1 MAKIVTHPGQAHRDD
16 FISVCVILDHL
27 RESFDFPTVE
37 RREPTAEELLDP
49 SIWVV
54 DVGGDF
60 NPALR
65 NFDHHQFP
73 KDYPNRCALS
83 LVLEDLGL
91 DSAAKLASGEWV
103 DFTEVLDCKGPFVA
117 ASHIGITR
125 EQMLPLESPIESQL
139 LRLWQSEPDTA
150 VMKYI
155 MAEMGKQWRKYWVG
169 FQTRMKLL
177 KETCSYTPTVGTKG
191 VLFVAVDRND
201 NPSLAV
207 EKFCQQQNIDPSVII
222 SQDDRG
228 LGYSLYRRN
237 DDKSID
243 FRQIKDN
250 PQVIFAHSNGFIAK
264 TVEGL
269 GRDDL
274 LSLVQQSVVP
284 VVRLTEIRFDELF
297 PEHSKVCKESIG
309 S

>member
-1 MAKIVTHPGQAHRDD
+1 M
-16 FISVCVILDHL
+16 DHL
-27 RESFDFPTVE
+27 RGSDEFPTIE

-60 NPALR
+60 NTALR

-73 KDYPNRCALS
+73 KDAPNRCALS
-83 LVLEDLGL
+83 LVLEYLGL
-91 DSAAKLASGEWV
+91 ASAANLASGEWIG
-103 DFTEVLDCKGPFVA
+103 FTEVLDCKGPFVA
-117 ASHIGITR
+117 ASHVGITR
-125 EQMLPLESPIESQL
+125 EQLLPLESPIEAQL
-139 LRLWQSEPDTA
+139 LRLWQNEPDTA

-169 FQTRMKLL
+169 FETRMKLL
-177 KETCSYTPTVGTKG
+177 KETCSYVPIVGCKG
-191 VLFVAVDRND
+191 ALFVSVDRND
-201 NPSLAV
+201 NPTLAV
-207 EKFCQQQNIDPSVII
+207 EKFCSESGIDPSVVI

-269 GRDDL
+269 DRTEIMR
-274 LSLVQQSVVP
+274 LVIFSVVRP
-284 VVRLTEIRFDELF
+284 SNQDGTLF
-297 PEHSKVCKESIG
+297 GLPIEKVG
-309 S
+309 SFGDSEPMTLKPLSAYSEPIEG